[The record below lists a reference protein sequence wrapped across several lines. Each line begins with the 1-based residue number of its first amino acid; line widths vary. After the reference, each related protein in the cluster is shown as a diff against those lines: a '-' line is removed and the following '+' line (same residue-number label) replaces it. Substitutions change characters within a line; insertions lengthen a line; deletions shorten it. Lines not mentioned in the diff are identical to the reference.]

1 MTPALTV
8 KGVSCISDELIALR
22 HIALHAE
29 KQVSLAALPGGFT
42 GRRRGQGLEVADLR
56 EYVEG
61 DDFRHLD
68 HVATARTGK
77 MHVRRFVEER
87 DRACL
92 LIADFRPSMFWGLR
106 RAFRSVAVAEAL
118 SMIGWR
124 VVESGG
130 RVALLALTP
139 NAPVITSLR
148 GRARGML
155 DVIGGLTQAHKL
167 GLEAVREGARTD
179 APLDQ
184 ALSQIDRLAPPGA
197 EVIIASGFDAA
208 GDSLRDRLDALSQ
221 RRDVRLVFVTDA
233 DPADL
238 PRGRYPIRLADGRAF
253 RVALDTSDTKDEAL
267 QNEAL
272 EKNIAGRRALILNA
286 SDSVEETA
294 RRLAAPAFGI
304 AA

>member
-1 MTPALTV
+1 MSQALAAQ
-8 KGVSCISDELIALR
+8 GVSCASDQLIALR
-22 HIALHAE
+22 RIALHAE
-29 KQVSLAALPGGFT
+29 KQITLAALPGGFT
-42 GRRRGQGLEVADLR
+42 SRRRGQGLEVDDLR
-56 EYVEG
+56 EYVDG

-106 RAFRSVAVAEAL
+106 RAFRSVAAAEAL

-139 NAPVITSLR
+139 EAPVITSLR

-155 DVIGGLTQAHKL
+155 DVIGGLTQAHKI
-167 GLEAVREGARTD
+167 GLEAVSNGARTD

-184 ALSQIDRLAPPGA
+184 ALSQIDRLTPPGA
-197 EVIIASGFDAA
+197 EVTVASGFDAA
-208 GDSLRDRLDALSQ
+208 GDDLPDRLDAIAQ
-221 RRDVRLVFVTDA
+221 RRDVRLIFVTDA
-233 DPADL
+233 HPTDL
-238 PRGRYPIRLADGRAF
+238 PRGRYPIRLADGRAH
-253 RVALDTSDTKDEAL
+253 RVALDIADASQDT
-267 QNEAL
+267 L
-272 EKNIAGRRALILNA
+272 EKDIAGRRALVVNA
-286 SDSVEETA
+286 GDSVEEIA
-294 RRLAAPAFGI
+294 RRLAAPRLRL